1 MCVCLSVC
9 DDVAVPWE
17 MKMYSPISVRD
28 SLHQC
33 DDLNN
38 MLSVL
43 LIPLPTRMQDPVKR
57 LRHIGTL
64 AHSDHTS

>member
-1 MCVCLSVC
+1 
-9 DDVAVPWE
+9 

-64 AHSDHTS
+64 AHSDRTS